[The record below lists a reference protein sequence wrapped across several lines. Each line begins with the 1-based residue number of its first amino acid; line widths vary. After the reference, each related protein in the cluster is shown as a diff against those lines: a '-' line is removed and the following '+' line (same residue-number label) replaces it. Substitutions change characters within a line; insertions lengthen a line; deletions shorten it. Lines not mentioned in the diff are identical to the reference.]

1 MSYTNTFIRVSPD
14 CPAETGIVPVSA
26 KESKPVHV
34 IQYELLTEHPYKFD
48 YPALLFETHIRHKQ
62 ISAEVIQER
71 EQEIRDDLFSKKHA
85 CLRASA
91 LPKKYGWGVHY
102 DENGKI
108 AIYGMDSHEYKR
120 FTESADGSIQVL
132 NGMRSRRD

>member
-71 EQEIRDDLFSKKHA
+71 EQEIRDDLFSKNTPAFVHPRCPRSTVGVSITTRMGKLPSTA
-85 CLRASA
+85 WILTNTSA
-91 LPKKYGWGVHY
+91 LRNRPMGASKC
-102 DENGKI
+102 
-108 AIYGMDSHEYKR
+108 
-120 FTESADGSIQVL
+120 
-132 NGMRSRRD
+132 

>member
-14 CPAETGIVPVSA
+14 CPAATGIVPVTTKA
-26 KESKPVHV
+26 NKPVHV
-34 IQYELLTEHPYKFD
+34 IQYELLTKHPYKFD
-48 YPALLFETHIRHKQ
+48 YPALLLETHLRHKG
-62 ISAEVIQER
+62 ISPEEFEER
-71 EQEIRDDLFSKKHA
+71 EQEIRDELFSKKHA

-108 AIYGMDSHEYKR
+108 AIYAMDSREYKD
-120 FTESADGSIQVL
+120 FTESSDGSIQVL
-132 NGMRSRRD
+132 NGMRSRRN